1 MATER
6 GRHDRDTS
14 RDRRREQIRE
24 RREQTRLSGREG
36 GAAEG
41 AADRAERAA
50 ERAERVV
57 KSGPGTGSSALTRPR
72 VRLDLPRAPRRSLLP
87 EYDPEA
93 FGRLSER
100 VARFLGTGRF
110 IVWMTIVIIA
120 WVLWNIFA
128 PEHLRF
134 DQYPFIFLTLMLSLQ
149 ASYAAPLILLAQN
162 RQDDRDRVN
171 LEQDRKQNER
181 SIADTEY
188 LTREIA
194 ALRMGLGEVAT
205 RDWIRSEFQDLI
217 KEMDERRL
225 FPPERDEGD
234 R

>member
-1 MATER
+1 M
-6 GRHDRDTS
+6 
-14 RDRRREQIRE
+14 
-24 RREQTRLSGREG
+24 
-36 GAAEG
+36 
-41 AADRAERAA
+41 AA
-50 ERAERVV
+50 ERGHERDRERD
-57 KSGPGTGSSALTRPR
+57 RPMVAR
-72 VRLDLPRAPRRSLLP
+72 IRLDLPRERRARFLP

-93 FGRLSER
+93 FGRMSER
-100 VARFLGTGRF
+100 IARFLGTGRF
-110 IVWMTIVIIA
+110 LVWMTLTIIV
-120 WVLWNIFA
+120 WVVWNIFA
-128 PEHLRF
+128 PASLRF
-134 DQYPFIFLTLMLSLQ
+134 DEYPFIFLTLALSLQ

-205 RDWIRSEFQDLI
+205 RDWIRSELQDLI
-217 KEMDERRL
+217 KELEERRDL
-225 FPPERDEGD
+225 FPSGEGRGSDVPD